1 MSPHP
6 PSWPEPEA
14 IARALMRAQEDPA
27 MLVRLLRRDE
37 GTPARQV
44 RTPAAVLVAL
54 LARPVEPT
62 VLLTRRSAHLRDH
75 AGQVSLPGGRM
86 EPEDRSPEDTALREA
101 EEEVGLERRRVRL
114 LGRLPYYD
122 TVTGFRVTPVVGWVA
137 TPPARFRPDPF
148 EVAEVFEVPLSR
160 VLDARAYRR
169 ESIRRDGQVRHYYV
183 LADHRQHIWGATAG
197 ILLGL
202 CRLLTEAA
210 P

>member
-1 MSPHP
+1 MSPQ
-6 PSWPEPEA
+6 PSTWPEPEA
-14 IARALMRAQEDPA
+14 IARALVRAQEDPA

-37 GTPARQV
+37 GTPARQA

-54 LARPVEPT
+54 LARPAEPT

-122 TVTGFRVTPVVGWVA
+122 TVTGFRVTPVTV
-137 TPPARFRPDPF
+137 
-148 EVAEVFEVPLSR
+148 S
-160 VLDARAYRR
+160 
-169 ESIRRDGQVRHYYV
+169 
-183 LADHRQHIWGATAG
+183 
-197 ILLGL
+197 
-202 CRLLTEAA
+202 
-210 P
+210 